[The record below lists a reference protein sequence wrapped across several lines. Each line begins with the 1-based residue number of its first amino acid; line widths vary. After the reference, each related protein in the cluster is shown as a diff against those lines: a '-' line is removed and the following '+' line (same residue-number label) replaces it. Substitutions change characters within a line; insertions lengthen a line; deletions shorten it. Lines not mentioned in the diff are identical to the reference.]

1 MNCYSAHLSIDVH
14 SSLKQKKYIYF
25 IQLDLIVSIF
35 LFILSNLVIHSLS
48 FSLSLSRSSLIP
60 LKLHSLNI
68 VTIVKL
74 TPVRYNLLIFF
85 FFSFFFILS
94 NPVSFTL
101 SHSLSSLIP
110 SLSSSLSQRRQPDHC
125 QRRRPGLTL
134 STLIIDPRNSSPIE
148 VPDWETHGARR

>member
-1 MNCYSAHLSIDVH
+1 MY
-14 SSLKQKKYIYF
+14 LKQKKKKKFIFYSAGPHCFYF
-25 IQLDLIVSIF
+25 FIHFIKSGHSFTLI
-35 LFILSNLVIHSLS
+35 LTLSLS
-48 FSLSLSRSSLIP
+48 FISHSSQAPLSQHRHHRQA
-60 LKLHSLNI
+60 HSGTVQLASF
-68 VTIVKL
+68 
-74 TPVRYNLLIFF
+74 FF

-110 SLSSSLSQRRQPDHC
+110 SLSSSLSQRRQSDHC

-148 VPDWETHGARR
+148 VRDWETHGARR